1 MHEPPPPGNAVRGL
15 RASPRPVNFGGMV
28 HVRVPFGSAS
38 RPLTAAEAAF
48 LERYFGRALR
58 YERVSLAS
66 SILNV
71 TGRAITPWRSA
82 IHMPRAMFTA
92 GDPRREVA
100 LREPWCAAV
109 LAHEAVHAW
118 QRQHG
123 DRITLRAAWA
133 HAWGWLRDPYAY
145 PTSHDADEM
154 LAFFLGGTPE
164 QQARMVQDAVLLDLK
179 GFEHA
184 RFARVLEALR
194 SRG

>member
-1 MHEPPPPGNAVRGL
+1 MSWVVPVRFAPF
-15 RASPRPVNFGGMV
+15 ASP
-28 HVRVPFGSAS
+28 A

-66 SILNV
+66 SILNL

-82 IHMPRAMFTA
+82 IHMPRAMFA
-92 GDPRREVA
+92 GGDPRREVA
-100 LREPWCAAV
+100 LGSPWCAAV

-133 HAWGWLRDPYAY
+133 HALGWLRDPYAY
-145 PTSHDADEM
+145 ASSPDPGEM
-154 LAFFLGGTPE
+154 LDRFLGGSPE
-164 QQARMVQDAVLLDLK
+164 QQARMVQDAVLLDLR
-179 GFEHA
+179 GEERTRFE
-184 RFARVLEALR
+184 RVLQHLKAPHLKKGR
-194 SRG
+194 ATSSA